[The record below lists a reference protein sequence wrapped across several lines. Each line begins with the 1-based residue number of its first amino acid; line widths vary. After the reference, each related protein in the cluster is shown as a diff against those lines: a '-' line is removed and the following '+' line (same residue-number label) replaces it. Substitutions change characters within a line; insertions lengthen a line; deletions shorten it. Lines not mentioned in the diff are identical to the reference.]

1 MEKEVEQIVQEREME
16 QLIQPELEQTDCR
29 WNMPLKNCDFPSLGK
44 IFKTLFGKLL
54 VLLGEFRVLRLSLKL
69 PNYISVH
76 R

>member
-29 WNMPLKNCDFPSLGK
+29 WNMPLKNCDFLSLGE

-54 VLLGEFRVLRLSLKL
+54 VLL
-69 PNYISVH
+69 
-76 R
+76 